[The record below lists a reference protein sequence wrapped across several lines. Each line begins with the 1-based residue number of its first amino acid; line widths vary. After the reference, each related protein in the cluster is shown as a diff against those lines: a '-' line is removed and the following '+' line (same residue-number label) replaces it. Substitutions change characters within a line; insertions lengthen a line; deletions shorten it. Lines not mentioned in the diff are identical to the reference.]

1 MGHKERY
8 WLKCNK
14 IIKKFKEKC
23 GKYTL
28 NMKIFLE
35 IYRKI

>member
-1 MGHKERY
+1 MGHKEWY

-14 IIKKFKEKC
+14 MKKKFNQKC
-23 GKYTL
+23 EKYTL

-35 IYRKI
+35 IYRKV